1 MIINYHFFG
10 KILIMDVKT
19 VKVNVGKK
27 TVKLNVGGTL
37 FETTKNTLSLSLYF
51 KTKFDNWNNEDNVMF
66 IDRSPYIFKHILS
79 LLRDPTY
86 NYPSK
91 YLEELTFYM
100 INYDYVKPEDDMVK
114 LFNEK
119 FEQLTKEIKTI
130 NDNMQKVTNYLSSI
144 KSDVDSITSDVD
156 SITSDVDSIKS
167 DVYSIYNILPKIC
180 DVDSCNNNMD
190 CVKCKNCST
199 HCSCYIVYNGYN
211 GCWTSNTFILT
222 NSGYIKS
229 FKLNIGDKVIS
240 PDGKESTIIE
250 VIKFTASSKKMVK
263 INDIWLTHGHPIKY
277 NKDGTGEKWVSP
289 RDIFDVTVE
298 NDVSLMNFRLDKHH
312 EITISNTKFNIRDTE
327 LIVATLGRFTST
339 TNLID

>member
-1 MIINYHFFG
+1 
-10 KILIMDVKT
+10 MDVKT
-19 VKVNVGKK
+19 VKLNVGEK

-51 KTKFDNWNNEDNVMF
+51 KIKFDNWNNEDNVMF

-86 NYPSK
+86 NYPPK
-91 YLEELTFYM
+91 YLGELKFYM
-100 INYDYVKPEDDMVK
+100 INYDYVKPENAIVK
-114 LFNEK
+114 LLNEK

-144 KSDVDSITSDVD
+144 KSDVDSIKSDVD
-156 SITSDVDSIKS
+156 
-167 DVYSIYNILPKIC
+167 SIYNILPPKTC

-190 CVKCKNCST
+190 CEKCENCNT
-199 HCSCYIVYNGYN
+199 HCSCYN

-250 VIKFTASSKKMVK
+250 VIKFTASSKKMVN
-263 INDIWLTHGHPIKY
+263 IDGILLTHGHPIKY
-277 NKDGTGEKWVSP
+277 DKDGTGEKWVSP
-289 RDIFDVTVE
+289 RDIFNVTVE

-312 EITISNTKFNIRDTE
+312 EITISNTKINIRDTE